1 MGIRLALE
9 AEMLEQFRRLYRQAD
24 RQVFGGVE
32 LFPVA
37 LLHEM
42 ANLVFELRDRTGLVV
57 GAQDTSLKSNRL
69 ADENRGRI

>member
-1 MGIRLALE
+1 
-9 AEMLEQFRRLYRQAD
+9 MLEQLRRLYRQTD

-37 LLHEM
+37 LLHEL

-57 GAQDTSLKSNRL
+57 GAQFTSLKSN
-69 ADENRGRI
+69 